1 MGILTVTLNPALDRL
16 IEIDNFKVGTMHR
29 IFDEDK
35 TKVSPGGKGINV
47 SLYLEQLGVPSTALA
62 ILGGL
67 TGRMLQ
73 VRLRRECNQTIST
86 SFLYVNDETR
96 ENFTIVDRKSN
107 TITTVNLPGPFVD
120 EKHFK
125 LFMKKY
131 KALLSNTT
139 ICEIGGT
146 IPAGMPLDVYKDMV
160 RMAKEAGALTVV
172 NAHGEPL
179 KYAIESV
186 PDIVK
191 PDIRGTKKVLNR
203 ELKTIGDY
211 VQSAKE
217 LLSMGVK
224 MVIYS
229 FEMKNDIVATSDWT
243 YLFKMRGE
251 IKSVNLMGTGDAYIA
266 GLIYAINAGKDYFE
280 SARYAMAAAIAD
292 EMTESK
298 DVGGIEEVEKMMSL
312 IEMERVSQ

>member
-1 MGILTVTLNPALDRL
+1 MSILTVTLNPALDRL
-16 IEIDNFKVGTMHR
+16 IEIDDFNIGTIHR
-29 IFDEDK
+29 IFDSTK

-47 SLYLEQLGVPSTALA
+47 SLYLEQLGIRSTALA

-73 VRLRRECNQTIST
+73 VRLRRECNDSIST
-86 SFLYVNDETR
+86 SFLYVEDETR
-96 ENFTIVDRKSN
+96 ENFTIVDKKKN
-107 TITTVNLPGPFVD
+107 TITSVNLPGPMVD
-120 EKHFK
+120 ARHFN

-146 IPAGMPLDVYKDMV
+146 IPAGIPLDIYKDMV
-160 RMAKEAGALTVV
+160 KMAKEAGAMTIV

-191 PDIRGTKKVLNR
+191 PDIRGSKKVLDR
-203 ELKTIGDY
+203 ELKSMQDY

-217 LLSMGVK
+217 LISKGIK
-224 MVIYS
+224 MVVYS
-229 FEMKNDIVATSDWT
+229 FEMKNDIVATKDWI
-243 YLFKMRGE
+243 YLFKMKGE
-251 IKSVNLMGTGDAYIA
+251 IESVNLMGTGDAYIA
-266 GLIYAINAGKDYFE
+266 GLIYGIVSGKDYFE
-280 SARYAMAAAIAD
+280 SARYAMAAAVAD
-292 EMTESK
+292 ELTEEK
-298 DVGGIEEVEKMMSL
+298 NIGGIEGMEKAMNL
-312 IEMERVSQ
+312 IEMERVSE

>member
-16 IEIDNFKVGTMHR
+16 IEVDNFKVGTMHR

-96 ENFTIVDRKSN
+96 ENFTIVDRKNN

-120 EKHFK
+120 EKHFN

-146 IPAGMPLDVYKDMV
+146 IPTGIPLSIYREMV
-160 RMAKEAGALTVV
+160 KMAKDAGALTIV

-186 PDIVK
+186 PDVIK
-191 PDIRGTKKVLNR
+191 PDLRGSKKVLGK
-203 ELKTIGDY
+203 ELKTMEDY
-211 VQSAKE
+211 VSSAKE
-217 LLSMGVK
+217 LISLGAK
-224 MVIYS
+224 MVVFS
-229 FEMKNDIVATSDWT
+229 FEMKNDIVATKDWV
-243 YLFKMRGE
+243 YLFKMKGE
-251 IKSVNLMGTGDAYIA
+251 VKSVNFMGTGDAYIA
-266 GLIYAINAGKDYFE
+266 GLIYALNSGKDYFE

-292 EMTESK
+292 ELTEEK
-298 DVGGIEEVEKMMSL
+298 NIGGIEGMEKAMSL